1 MKTGLSQV
9 STALNK
15 RNLLRA
21 LVTVF
26 ALLLVAPM
34 ATAQT
39 STPGVVVQ
47 ETASETTST
56 SESDHKQ
63 TVRKLKTIKAALEE
77 RREQVRSL
85 LEQLETADELGKNTI
100 REQISELQQRIR
112 ELMESFEKTAV
123 DGISLRSFEDA
134 GDPEFDWR
142 KELVQIAQPV
152 LDSLK
157 DATEKPRKI
166 AELRTSIDLYQ
177 QQLKAASKAID
188 SLALLEQYEMPP
200 TVTEGLDDVATSW
213 RQRHDEIRHA
223 LDASRDELR
232 FLETEKSRVFETM
245 GATVYEFILGRGLTL
260 LIALVAGVLLWYVMR
275 MLRRLANI
283 RHRSSPDS
291 ARAAR
296 TRLLLYSYHLMTVVL
311 VTLTIL
317 SVFYVRG
324 DVLLLSLAII
334 ALIMLA
340 LSVWRFLPGYI
351 QEVRLLLNAGA
362 VREGERLIFNGLPFR
377 VASLSLYSELR
388 NPDLE
393 GVVRLPLAALA
404 QLTSRPDIG
413 EAWFPCRAG
422 DYLLLPNGD
431 FAQVLA
437 QTVELVRLKVVGSIV
452 QFAAADFLQLN
463 PRNLSREGFGVIIVF
478 GIDYQHQDIA
488 LDSVP
493 QRFRAALDEA
503 FDSAGLRED
512 LKNLV
517 VEFKAAGS
525 SSLDY
530 LIFATLDGNSA
541 ASYFAIGRLIQQ
553 TCVEVCDREGWIIP
567 FPQLTVHQ
575 AEAAA
580 LENVTAD

>member
-1 MKTGLSQV
+1 MNRSILIRV
-9 STALNK
+9 
-15 RNLLRA
+15 
-21 LVTVF
+21 LVTVLA
-26 ALLLVAPM
+26 ALLVTPM

-39 STPGVVVQ
+39 DTSDVVTQ
-47 ETASETTST
+47 EAAPETTPT
-56 SESDHKQ
+56 SAERHKQ
-63 TVRKLKTIKAALEE
+63 TIRKLQTINAALEE

-85 LEQLETADELGKNTI
+85 LEQLATADELDKDAI
-100 REQISELQQRIR
+100 RQQISQLQQRIR

-123 DGISLRSFEDA
+123 DGISLRSLEDA

-142 KELVQIAQPV
+142 EELVQIAQPV

-157 DATEKPRKI
+157 DATEKPRRI
-166 AELRTSIDLYQ
+166 AELRTAIDLHQ
-177 QQLKAASKAID
+177 QQLKVAAKAIEA
-188 SLALLEQYEMPP
+188 LALLEQHQMPP
-200 TVTEGLDDVATSW
+200 TVTAGLDDVAASW

-223 LDASRDELR
+223 LDASTDELQ

-245 GATVYEFILGRGLTL
+245 GGTVYEFILGRGLTL
-260 LIALVAGVLLWYVMR
+260 LIALVAGVLLWYFMR
-275 MLRRLANI
+275 MLRRLADI

-296 TRLLLYSYHLMTVVL
+296 TRLLLYSYHLLTIVL

-317 SVFYVRG
+317 SVFYARG

-340 LSVWRFLPGYI
+340 LSVWRFLPAYI

-362 VREGERLIFNGLPFR
+362 AREGERLIYNGLPLR
-377 VASLSLYSELR
+377 VASLGLYSELR

-393 GVVRLPLAALA
+393 GVVRLPLAVLA
-404 QLTSRPDIG
+404 QLTSRPDTG

-422 DYLLLPNGD
+422 DYLLMPNGD

-463 PRNLSREGFGVIIVF
+463 PRNLSREGFGVIVVF

-493 QRFRAALDEA
+493 QGFRAALDEA
-503 FDSAGLRED
+503 FDSAGLGED
-512 LKNLV
+512 LKSLQ

-530 LIFATLDGNSA
+530 LIYATMDGNSA

-553 TCVEVCDREGWIIP
+553 TCVKVCDREGWIIP
-567 FPQLTVHQ
+567 FPQLTVHR

-580 LENVTAD
+580 VESVPAN

>member
-1 MKTGLSQV
+1 M
-9 STALNK
+9 
-15 RNLLRA
+15 
-21 LVTVF
+21 
-26 ALLLVAPM
+26 AP
-34 ATAQT
+34 AQT
-39 STPGVVVQ
+39 STPGVVAQ
-47 ETASETTST
+47 EGTPETTPI
-56 SESDHKQ
+56 SELDRKH
-63 TVRKLKTIKAALEE
+63 TIRKLQTIRAALEE
-77 RREQVRSL
+77 RRGQVRSL
-85 LEQLETADELGKNTI
+85 LEQLETADELDKNTI
-100 REQISELQQRIR
+100 REQIPELQQRIR

-123 DGISLRSFEDA
+123 DGISLRSLEDA

-157 DATEKPRKI
+157 DATEKPRRI
-166 AELRTSIDLYQ
+166 AELRTSIDLHQ
-177 QQLKAASKAID
+177 QQLKVAAKAID
-188 SLALLEQYEMPP
+188 SLALLEQYEMLPA
-200 TVTEGLDDVATSW
+200 VTEGLSDVARSW
-213 RQRHDEIRHA
+213 RQRHDEIMHA
-223 LDASRDELR
+223 LEASRDELR
-232 FLETEKSRVFETM
+232 FLETEDSRIFETM

-260 LIALVAGVLLWYVMR
+260 LIALVAGVFLWYVMR

-283 RHRSSPDS
+283 RHRSSPGS

-296 TRLLLYSYHLMTVVL
+296 TRLLLYGYHLMTVVL

-362 VREGERLIFNGLPFR
+362 AREGERLIYNGLPFR

-393 GVVRLPLAALA
+393 GVVRLPLAELA
-404 QLTSRPDIG
+404 QLTSRPDTG

-431 FAQVLA
+431 FAHVLA

-463 PRNLSREGFGVIIVF
+463 PRNLSREGFGVIVVF

-488 LDSVP
+488 LDFVP
-493 QRFRAALDEA
+493 QRFRVALNDA
-503 FDSAGLRED
+503 FDNAGLGED
-512 LKNLV
+512 LKSLQ

-530 LIFATLDGNSA
+530 LIYATMEGNSA

-553 TCVEVCDREGWIIP
+553 TCVDVCDKEGWIIP
-567 FPQLTVHQ
+567 FPQLTVHR
-575 AEAAA
+575 AEATSS
-580 LENVTAD
+580 ENVPAN

>member
-1 MKTGLSQV
+1 
-9 STALNK
+9 
-15 RNLLRA
+15 
-21 LVTVF
+21 
-26 ALLLVAPM
+26 M

-39 STPGVVVQ
+39 STPGVVTQ
-47 ETASETTST
+47 EVAPVMAPG
-56 SESDHKQ
+56 SESERRQ
-63 TVRKLKTIKAALEE
+63 TIRKLQAIKTALAD

-85 LEQLETADELGKNTI
+85 LEQLQTADELDKDKI

-123 DGISLRSFEDA
+123 DGISLRSLEDE
-134 GDPEFDWR
+134 GDTEFDWR
-142 KELVQIAQPV
+142 KELIQIAQPV

-157 DATEKPRKI
+157 DATEKPRRI
-166 AELRTSIDLYQ
+166 AELRTAIDLHE
-177 QQLKAASKAID
+177 QQLKVAAKAID
-188 SLALLEQYEMPP
+188 ALALLEQHEMPP
-200 TVTEGLDDVATSW
+200 TVTEGLDDVAASW

-223 LDASRDELR
+223 LDASTDELR

-245 GATVYEFILGRGLTL
+245 GGTVYEFILGRGLTL
-260 LIALVAGVLLWYVMR
+260 LIALVAGVFLWYVMR
-275 MLRRLANI
+275 MLRRLANV
-283 RHRSSPDS
+283 RHRSSPGS

-296 TRLLLYSYHLMTVVL
+296 TRLLLYGYHLMTIVL

-351 QEVRLLLNAGA
+351 QEVRLLLNAGTA
-362 VREGERLIFNGLPFR
+362 REGERLIYNGLPFR

-393 GVVRLPLAALA
+393 GVVRLPLAVLA
-404 QLTSRPDIG
+404 QLTSRPDTG
-413 EAWFPCRAG
+413 EAWFPCRVG
-422 DYLLLPNGD
+422 DYLLMPNGD

-463 PRNLSREGFGVIIVF
+463 PRNLSREGFGVIVVF

-493 QRFRAALDEA
+493 QQFRVALDEA
-503 FDSAGLRED
+503 FDNAGLGED
-512 LKNLV
+512 LKSLQ

-530 LIFATLDGNSA
+530 LVYATMDGNSA

-567 FPQLTVHQ
+567 FPQLTVHR

-580 LENVTAD
+580 VESVPAN